1 MVGNAGTRLLL
12 IIGNQATF
20 ISEYMFEDSDS
31 NWSPNGRIFIAF
43 WHVACGSL
51 MRKS

>member
-20 ISEYMFEDSDS
+20 ISEYMFEDSE
-31 NWSPNGRIFIAF
+31 AKL
-43 WHVACGSL
+43 VAKWEESSSHSGTL
-51 MRKS
+51 LAAHL